1 MAGLPPFLG
10 FLGKEALY
18 DVQLAAVFGG
28 LLVVASILV
37 NGAMIAV
44 AALVAL
50 KPFVG
55 PAAIGLDEAHDPPLA
70 MLLPPLLAGVAG
82 CIVGLAPW
90 TIEKLVGAVAR
101 GLVPSAPATDLALW
115 HGWTPELALS
125 LATLA
130 AGVAAYRAWPRTQ
143 PVLADIE
150 TMDRLGPERAWEGLV
165 GRTLDLA
172 KAQTALLQHGSL
184 RAYVGASIG
193 TISVATAIALVLG
206 GGLALPDFVPQPA
219 HLAVAALL
227 LAAAVVVALASDHAL
242 VAFMAAGV
250 AGFGAAVLFLLG
262 GAPDLAF
269 TQIAVEAL
277 AIVLFLAVL
286 GRLPLRKPDP
296 RVRRERRRDACV
308 AIAFGTLMTLLMMA
322 VLAAPMDG
330 SLADWFRANSLPA
343 AHGRNVVNV
352 IIVDF
357 RALDTLGEIAVLAF
371 AALGAIALVRGARRL
386 AS

>member
-1 MAGLPPFLG
+1 
-10 FLGKEALY
+10 
-18 DVQLAAVFGG
+18 
-28 LLVVASILV
+28 
-37 NGAMIAV
+37 
-44 AALVAL
+44 
-50 KPFVG
+50 
-55 PAAIGLDEAHDPPLA
+55 
-70 MLLPPLLAGVAG
+70 MLLPPLLAGAAG
-82 CIVGLAPW
+82 CLVGLAPW
-90 TIEKLVGAVAR
+90 TIEPLVGAVAR
-101 GLVPSAPATDLALW
+101 SLVPSAPASDLALW

-165 GRTLDLA
+165 ARTLDLA
-172 KAQTALLQHGSL
+172 KAQTARLQDGSL
-184 RAYVGASIG
+184 RVYVGATVSVV
-193 TISVATAIALVLG
+193 SVATALALILG
-206 GGLALPDFVPQPA
+206 GGLAIPA
-219 HLAVAALL
+219 LTVEPAQLAVAALL
-227 LAAAVVVALASDHAL
+227 FAAAVVVALASDHAL

-286 GRLPLRKPDP
+286 GRLPLRRPDP
-296 RVRRERRRDACV
+296 RPRRERRRDAW
-308 AIAFGTLMTLLMMA
+308 IAVGFGTLMASLLMS

-330 SLADWFRANSLPA
+330 ALADWFRANSLPA

-371 AALGAIALVRGARRL
+371 AALGAIALVRGVRRL
-386 AS
+386 AP